1 MIFNPNPIGNTGAE
15 LILDFSVNPT
25 VNSSYAFT
33 FEVMRGSE
41 IIESESF
48 TIRIVDCT
56 TEDFQGS
63 AFIPVVDWPPTSQSL
78 FADAGP
84 AFHDDIPNQRYNI
97 EK

>member
-1 MIFNPNPIGNTGAE
+1 MTFEDNPIGNTGAE
-15 LILDFSVNPT
+15 LILDFSGNPT
-25 VNSSYAFT
+25 LNAQYSFT
-33 FEVMRGSE
+33 FEVKRGNE

-48 TIRIVDCT
+48 AISIVDCT
-56 TEDFQGS
+56 TEDFQGL

-84 AFHDDIPNQRYNI
+84 AFHDDIQNQRYNI